1 MGEQDNM
8 TLIFNE
14 EQILKK
20 QIKIYKLE
28 RQLQNIISTQPV
40 LIPTKDIE
48 ISTLR
53 QQIKAE
59 ESHITRTEYIKK
71 VQPMKDNYMVL
82 IIQNKQ
88 IEIDNKA
95 IIDIA
100 RNMDE
105 SVRQEIIDSINII
118 KNELN
123 VLLIE
128 V

>member
-1 MGEQDNM
+1 M